1 MSADN
6 LVKSNKLTAVREV
19 DFVSRFTRDIG
30 VLRDLLG
37 AIRMEKLSAGT
48 RLVAK
53 SAVVTL
59 NSTPVGEGE
68 QIPYNKVEYAET
80 PIGTLEFDKQAV
92 GVSLETIAKHG
103 YNSAIQMA
111 DDDMLFRLESKL
123 MNKFISF
130 LLTGSLAVSVN
141 DVDFQMA
148 LAETL
153 GQVQAKWEGMDKGYS
168 GIIGFCNTLDA
179 YRYLGASNIS
189 TQIDF
194 GMTYIKNFLGFSR
207 LFLTSKIPSGKI
219 VATPA
224 ENIVMSYIDATDND
238 FSKAGFDFRT
248 DGDLNLIAVHVNG
261 NHHNMVSD
269 LITVTGI
276 SIATEYIDGIAV
288 IDFTET
294 ETEDNDSKEN
304 NSENGTS

>member
-1 MSADN
+1 MGTEN
-6 LVKSNKLTAVREV
+6 LVKSSNLTAVREI

-37 AIRMEKLSAGT
+37 AIRMEKLAAGSH
-48 RLVAK
+48 LVAK
-53 SAVVTL
+53 SAAVTL
-59 NSTPVGEGE
+59 NPETVGEGVE
-68 QIPYNKVEYAET
+68 IPYNKVEFVET

-92 GVSLETIAKHG
+92 GISLETIAKHG

-123 MNKFISF
+123 MNKFVSF
-130 LLTGSLAVSVN
+130 LLTGSLTTSINEA
-141 DVDFQMA
+141 DFQMA
-148 LAETL
+148 LAEAL

-179 YRYLGASNIS
+179 YRYLGAANIS

-207 LFLTSKIPSGKI
+207 LFLTSKIPAGKI
-219 VATPA
+219 IATPA

-238 FSKAGFDFRT
+238 FVKAGFDFRT

-288 IDFTET
+288 VDFTGVK
-294 ETEDNDSKEN
+294 S
-304 NSENGTS
+304 

>member
-1 MSADN
+1 MSAEN
-6 LVKSNKLTAVREV
+6 LVKSNNLTAVREV

-37 AIRMEKLSAGT
+37 SIRMEKLAAGS

-53 SAVVTL
+53 SAAVTL
-59 NSTPVGEGE
+59 NATPVGEGE
-68 QIPYNKVEYAET
+68 EIPYNKIVYAET
-80 PIGTLEFDKQAV
+80 PLGTLEFDKQAV

-130 LLTGSLAVSVN
+130 LLTGSLTASIN
-141 DVDFQMA
+141 GADFQMG
-148 LAETL
+148 LAEAL

-179 YRYLGASNIS
+179 YRYLGAANIS

-207 LFLTSKIPSGKI
+207 LFLTSKVPAGKI

-238 FSKAGFDFRT
+238 FVKAGFDFRT
-248 DGDLNLIAVHVNG
+248 DGDLNLIAVHVDG

-288 IDFTET
+288 VDFKATEQS
-294 ETEDNDSKEN
+294 ENADSK
-304 NSENGTS
+304 G

>member
-1 MSADN
+1 MGTEN
-6 LVKSNKLTAVREV
+6 LIKSSNLTAVREI

-30 VLRDLLG
+30 VLRELLG
-37 AIRMEKLSAGT
+37 EIRVEKLAAGS

-53 SAVVTL
+53 SAAVTL
-59 NSTPVGEGE
+59 NPEAVAEGE
-68 QIPYNKVEYAET
+68 EIPYNHVEFVET
-80 PIGTLEFDKQAV
+80 PVGTLEFDKQAV

-103 YNSAIQMA
+103 YNSAIQLA

-130 LLTGSLAVSVN
+130 LLGGSLTTSINEA
-141 DVDFQMA
+141 DFQMA
-148 LAETL
+148 LAEAL

-179 YRYLGASNIS
+179 YRYLGASNIT

-207 LFLTSKIPSGKI
+207 LFLTSKIPEGKI

-224 ENIVMSYIDATDND
+224 ENIVMSYIDATDSD
-238 FSKAGFDFRT
+238 FIKAGFDFRT
-248 DGDLNLIAVHVNG
+248 DGDLNLIAVHING

-269 LITVTGI
+269 LITVMGI
-276 SIATEYIDGIAV
+276 CIATEYIDGVAV
-288 IDFTET
+288 VSFT
-294 ETEDNDSKEN
+294 
-304 NSENGTS
+304 GMTS